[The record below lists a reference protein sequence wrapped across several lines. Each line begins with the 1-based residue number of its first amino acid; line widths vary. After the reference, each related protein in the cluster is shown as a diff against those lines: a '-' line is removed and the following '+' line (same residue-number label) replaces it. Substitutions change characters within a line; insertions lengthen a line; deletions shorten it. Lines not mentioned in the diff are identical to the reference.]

1 MPYTIHREN
10 REPAPGTHIVP
21 QLPELLTVETPEE
34 AWRALQ
40 DFAEQG
46 VHGRVRVRARTP
58 RNCLGQPE
66 RTRHRASRSAG
77 VVVSPMVD
85 AERPSPSPERLLIGT
100 DLRSAWSATAQLLP
114 VGQ

>member
-1 MPYTIHREN
+1 MRPACTPVEEDRLTMPYTIHREN

-46 VHGRVRVRARTP
+46 
-58 RNCLGQPE
+58 
-66 RTRHRASRSAG
+66 
-77 VVVSPMVD
+77 
-85 AERPSPSPERLLIGT
+85 GT
-100 DLRSAWSATAQLLP
+100 DVYAFGHELPELLRPT
-114 VGQ
+114 